1 MNEKLKLRVE
11 SFAIQAG
18 AWKRDPANIGVPDA
32 SLPKSW
38 RGRGSLY
45 TLIEVPQGVP
55 VPPALLGEVLRTIVN
70 TFYSTSGSVT
80 RGLRSALLAANELLF
95 ERNLRADS
103 ERRVSLGLDCV
114 LVRDRDA
121 YIGQLGPALLSLV
134 RQGSLQR
141 IPEDSVWLHSENPS
155 PFDLNREPPAGL
167 RRDVEPNLSHISL
180 NPGDVLVLSTTALAR
195 MASANELVNAVTYRG
210 SESVRGNLEVLAA
223 GRDLSAVVIECLGE
237 RQGAGFRESLP
248 EGAQVAEVKPPAAR
262 ASEEPPV
269 LLAPAEE
276 AGEPQPLVEE
286 VPASA
291 SVASQELAEEERYR
305 AEEEPVSLE
314 EAIEGEARKAGRL
327 ATSLGNLRQGSERI
341 RRSAEDL
348 LVRVL
353 PDSLPERP
361 SEQPE
366 PSRAPSLSGR
376 ALIVVSLAIPLA
388 MFFLVVMTRVQYERA
403 LRQQFIDLQTEAQT
417 LYDQAMASD
426 DKTLQREGLY
436 RALEVIGEGLAL
448 KSTDDTLLSLQ
459 RRINHQLDQL
469 DVVQR
474 LYHFWQLAEL
484 PGEDEAAAVTDSSRI
499 VVEGINVFVLHRG
512 SDRVYRFLLNDV
524 GDALQPIDKNAVL
537 LQKGE
542 LRGGV
547 RLGDLV
553 DIAWMEA
560 GGQRT
565 LSTFVAL
572 ERGGSLLAYDPQQ
585 GIDVLPVANSDIWL
599 KPQAIGGYQGN
610 LYILDPL
617 LNRILKF
624 VPTDNAYTTPPTDYL
639 SAQLDVN
646 LIGAVDMAI
655 DGNVYVL
662 FADGQIKKFF
672 KGEAQPFTMA
682 GLPTPMRSPT
692 TIFVSGPK
700 RPDANGFVYVTDT
713 GNERILQFD
722 KAGNFIRQFR
732 ANPGE
737 PQLRNLRGIYVDED
751 KGRMFIVSGKT
762 LWLCD
767 LPRLGQ
773 QQPSS

>member
-141 IPEDSVWLHSENPS
+141 IPEDSVWLHSESPS

-237 RQGAGFRESLP
+237 RQGASFRELLP
-248 EGAQVAEVKPPAAR
+248 EGAQVAEVKPPAAG

-286 VPASA
+286 APAPA
-291 SVASQELAEEERYR
+291 SVAPQELAEEERYQ

-327 ATSLGNLRQGSERI
+327 AASLGNLRQGSERI

-436 RALEVIGEGLAL
+436 RALEVIEEGLAL